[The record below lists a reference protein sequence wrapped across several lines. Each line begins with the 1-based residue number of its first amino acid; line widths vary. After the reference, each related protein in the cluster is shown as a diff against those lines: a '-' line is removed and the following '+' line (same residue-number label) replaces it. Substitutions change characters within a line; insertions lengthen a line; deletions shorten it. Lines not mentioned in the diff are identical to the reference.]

1 MVVLFANAPQIGQPC
16 GMRCCWGR
24 WIGFWLLILGLPGV
38 AAEGKRPRILTSI
51 PPLYSWA
58 TNVAGAFADVD
69 NLLPADIGPHE
80 YQFRPRDL
88 RKIRAADII
97 LLNGLGLESWFSRT
111 ILATDPTA
119 ARKVIEVAAGIPTNL
134 LIYNIPELHLEGGT
148 AESHQDHG
156 HGSANPHV
164 WLDPQFAKIAVTN
177 LLTALQRMDAEH
189 APDYARN
196 AAQYIER
203 LELLDH
209 DIRSSLAKLPK
220 KDVITFHDAFP
231 YFCRRYGLN
240 LVGVIEEVPG
250 TSPSPRYLADLSA
263 VIRSR
268 KVGVLFAEP
277 QFDPRLARQLGRDL
291 GVTVALLDTLETGRL
306 GPSFYEDNLQANLR
320 VLQSSLK

>member
-1 MVVLFANAPQIGQPC
+1 MVALFANAPQIGQPP
-16 GMRCCWGR
+16 GMSRCWGR
-24 WIGFWLLILGLPGV
+24 WIGIWLLILGLPAV
-38 AAEGKRPRILTSI
+38 AAEGHRPRILTSI
-51 PPLYSWA
+51 APLYSWA
-58 TNVAGAFADVD
+58 TNVAGSFADVD
-69 NLLPADIGPHE
+69 NLLPADVGPHE

-97 LLNGLGLESWFSRT
+97 LLNGLGLETWFSRT
-111 ILATDPTA
+111 ISASDPTA

-134 LIYNIPELHLEGGT
+134 LIYDIPALHLEEG
-148 AESHQDHG
+148 AADSHQDHS
-156 HGSANPHV
+156 HGPANPHV
-164 WLDPQFAKIAVTN
+164 WLDPQFAKIAVSN
-177 LLTALQRMDAEH
+177 LLSALQRMDADH

-203 LELLDH
+203 LDLLDH
-209 DIRSSLAKLPK
+209 EIRSTLAKLPK
-220 KDVITFHDAFP
+220 KEVITFHDAFP
-231 YFCRRYGLN
+231 YFCQRYGLN

-263 VIRSR
+263 VIRNR

-306 GPSFYEDNLQANLR
+306 GPSFYEDSLRSNLR